1 MLSGSTGL
9 WRRERNVVNDGDG
22 GDRRE
27 SQDERGSLFGV
38 VDVPEGMAKP
48 LAEKLGGAG
57 LRLLDGRTIDKME
70 ELAGALEEANREVAA
85 VRERAAARLKRE
97 RKEVLLRA
105 QHEGARRGMA
115 AFADAM
121 ATREQMRRDARR
133 EAVELAFE
141 IAERILGGEI
151 ERDSERVVGMVE
163 ETLRR
168 HAGETGAVTLAVHPA
183 DRQAV
188 ERVRGRLSEAAGGSR
203 VQIDV
208 DDSVDRGGCILRA
221 DGRRVDARVRVRL
234 AAMRSALLDE

>member
-1 MLSGSTGL
+1 M
-9 WRRERNVVNDGDG
+9 NDGDR
-22 GDRRE
+22 GDRAE

-38 VDVPEGMAKP
+38 VDVPAGMTKP
-48 LAEKLGGAG
+48 LAETLGGAG

-70 ELAGALEEANREVAA
+70 ELAGALEEAEREVAA
-85 VRERAAARLKRE
+85 MRERAAARLERE
-97 RKEVLLRA
+97 CKEALLRA

-115 AFADAM
+115 AFRDVM

-141 IAERILGGEI
+141 IAERILGDEI
-151 ERDSERVVGMVE
+151 ERDSARVVRMVE

-168 HAGETGAVTLAVHPA
+168 HAGETGAVMLAVHPA

-188 ERVRGRLSEAAGGSR
+188 ERVRARLSEAAGGSR
-203 VQIDV
+203 VQLDV
-208 DDSVDRGGCILRA
+208 DESIDRGGCVLRA